1 MLIGILGPIP
11 VIIRGRFMFVTMFVV
26 MVMVMVMVIMM
37 VTVMPWMRVLELER
51 KMPPNHVS
59 QRDQKHCKVLD
70 EHPHWKG

>member
-11 VIIRGRFMFVTMFVV
+11 VIIRRRFMFVAMFV
-26 MVMVMVMVIMM
+26 VMVMVIMM